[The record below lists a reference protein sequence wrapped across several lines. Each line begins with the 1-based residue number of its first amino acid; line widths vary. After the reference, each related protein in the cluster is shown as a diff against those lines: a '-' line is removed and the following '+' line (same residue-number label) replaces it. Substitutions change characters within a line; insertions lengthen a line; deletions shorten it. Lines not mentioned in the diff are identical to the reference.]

1 MQTLIGRGFRAINSF
16 LISRQLKSVKGIFLV
31 NGDVSILGGKYMQTK
46 GNFYAGRGLR
56 LEAVE
61 KFKDKT
67 YQPSI
72 IFGKNF
78 STGENLH
85 IGAMDCVKIG
95 DDVLFGS
102 KVYVTDHQHGRT
114 TYEDM
119 SKAPEDRE
127 LVSRGP
133 VVIEDK
139 VWVGDNVVI
148 LDGVTIGHNAIIA
161 AGAVVTKDVPPYTV
175 VAGVPARVL
184 KEVSEKKDRETE

>member
-1 MQTLIGRGFRAINSF
+1 MQTIVGRGFRALYSF
-16 LISRQLKSVKGIFLV
+16 LVSRQLKSVKGIFLV
-31 NGDVSILGGKYMQTK
+31 NGDVSILGGKHMQTK
-46 GNFYAGRGLR
+46 GDFYAGRGLR

-67 YQPSI
+67 YQPAI

-85 IGAMDCVKIG
+85 IGAVDRVEIG

-102 KVYVTDHQHGRT
+102 KVYVTDHQHGMT

-119 SKAPEDRE
+119 SKAPENRE

-139 VWVGDNVVI
+139 AWVGDNVVI
-148 LDGVTIGHNAIIA
+148 LDGITIGHNAIVA
-161 AGAVVTKDVPPYTV
+161 AGAVVTKNVPPYTV
-175 VAGVPARVL
+175 VAGVPARVI
-184 KEVSEKKDRETE
+184 KEVSDKRDRTTE